1 MLPRCGR
8 PWTSP
13 TRCGDQDR
21 DPSAGA
27 SHHRPGPR
35 DPGRRRRP
43 AGATQ
48 AGRPAAAGVARSR
61 PRSRRAAAHH
71 RRDNPERIRDELA
84 FAALCRVSPIPASSG
99 RTDRHRLNQGGD
111 RMANRTLYIVAV
123 NRMRCHPE
131 TLTYV
136 ERRREQGLSNK
147 DISRCLKRYI
157 ARQVYPLI
165 LESLRIRPP

>member
-1 MLPRCGR
+1 M
-8 PWTSP
+8 
-13 TRCGDQDR
+13 
-21 DPSAGA
+21 
-27 SHHRPGPR
+27 
-35 DPGRRRRP
+35 
-43 AGATQ
+43 
-48 AGRPAAAGVARSR
+48 
-61 PRSRRAAAHH
+61 
-71 RRDNPERIRDELA
+71 RDELA